1 MNTEEMRSVIL
12 DMVTHTQN
20 QEKIRN
26 IYYFVVFLLTERE
39 GVYE

>member
-1 MNTEEMRSVIL
+1 MNTEEMRGVIL
-12 DMVTHTQN
+12 DMVAHTN
-20 QEKIRN
+20 SQEKIRN